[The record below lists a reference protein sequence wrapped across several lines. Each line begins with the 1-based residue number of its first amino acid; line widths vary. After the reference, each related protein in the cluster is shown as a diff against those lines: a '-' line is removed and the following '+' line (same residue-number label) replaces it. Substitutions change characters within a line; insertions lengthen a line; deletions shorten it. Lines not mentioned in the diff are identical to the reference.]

1 MHQNRGMFLETLINN
16 TIKHNE
22 LAHKGLIFKRHLPIN
37 VYNFANRRVTGWLKE
52 KTQTDYYGLYK
63 GYFFDFDA
71 KQSSKINYSLKNI
84 KQHQLDHLRKI
95 HEQGGIAFILL
106 LIVPKEEFYMIP
118 IKKIDS
124 WLKNQESNTLKY
136 EWIQK
141 SSFKLELFYPGV
153 IGIFEA
159 LQEWIDLITLRRS
172 SGS

>member
-1 MHQNRGMFLETLINN
+1 M
-16 TIKHNE
+16 
-22 LAHKGLIFKRHLPIN
+22 
-37 VYNFANRRVTGWLKE
+37 
-52 KTQTDYYGLYK
+52 
-63 GYFFDFDA
+63 
-71 KQSSKINYSLKNI
+71 
-84 KQHQLDHLRKI
+84 
-95 HEQGGIAFILL
+95 